1 MVKEYGGEPAGCP
14 VKFPG
19 TNSKAYRR
27 SYSFQVNQ
35 ELLNQIF
42 TKFHLNKEDYGIE
55 LTEKLLK
62 GYLDKK
68 VIQCVDLLDRFKDVS
83 KTTSLYR

>member
-1 MVKEYGGEPAGCP
+1 MVKEYGGEPARCP

-27 SYSFQVNQ
+27 SYAFQVNQ

-42 TKFHLNKEDYGIE
+42 TKFHLIKEDYDIE
-55 LTEKLLK
+55 LMEKLLK
-62 GYLDKK
+62 GDLDKK
-68 VIQCVDLLDRFKDVS
+68 GI
-83 KTTSLYR
+83 